1 VPQKLR
7 TSCSPQVAANL
18 QSMMVSVVENG
29 TARKAQIDGYRVGG
43 KTGTAENAANA
54 KDHGWFIGFA
64 MKDDKP
70 IVAVAV
76 LLANAGSG
84 GSAEAARIG
93 GLVMKAVIT
102 DRGGK

>member
-1 VPQKLR
+1 MPQGRLHSSLSR
-7 TSCSPQVAANL
+7 YWSWFLVL
-18 QSMMVSVVENG
+18 
-29 TARKAQIDGYRVGG
+29 
-43 KTGTAENAANA
+43 
-54 KDHGWFIGFA
+54 GWFIGFA

-84 GSAEAARIG
+84 GSGEAARIG